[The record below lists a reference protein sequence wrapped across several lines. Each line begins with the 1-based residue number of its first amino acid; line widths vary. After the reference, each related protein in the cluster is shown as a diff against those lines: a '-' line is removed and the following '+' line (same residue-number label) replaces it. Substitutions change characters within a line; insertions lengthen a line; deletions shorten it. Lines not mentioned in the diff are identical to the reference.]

1 MNKNFDEI
9 KDRLSIRMINFQR
22 TNFEDGKDY
31 VVGTE
36 GDFSFYYVLL
46 SPENTDEIVLTYAML
61 YEWGISQKI
70 LHSAAIES
78 DRNHGVHVTALTY
91 GEDASNLY
99 MLSYENEAY
108 GASLILDIEI
118 RKAIWQ
124 HLGRNYFVMPSSVHE
139 VIIAPD
145 YNILESECLFELVRV
160 CNSDR
165 SIVKEDDILSYEVQW
180 CTETGLMINARAK
193 EEFLNIVETVN
204 KLKEKNALMRLY
216 NIKLTD
222 IDRWYARDS
231 EESNVI

>member
-31 VVGTE
+31 VIGTE

-46 SPENTDEIVLTYAML
+46 SPNQSEETIITYKML
-61 YEWGISQKI
+61 RAWGITEAV
-70 LHSAAIES
+70 LHAAAIES
-78 DRNHGVHVTALTY
+78 DRNHGAHVTGLIY
-91 GEDASNLY
+91 EEDTLNLY
-99 MLSYENEAY
+99 MLDYENEDY
-108 GASLILDIEI
+108 GASLILDKEI

-124 HLGRNYFVMPSSVHE
+124 HLGRNYFVMPSSIHD

-145 YNILESECLFELVRV
+145 YDILESECLFELVRV

-193 EEFLNIVETVN
+193 E
-204 KLKEKNALMRLY
+204 
-216 NIKLTD
+216 
-222 IDRWYARDS
+222 
-231 EESNVI
+231 

>member
-46 SPENTDEIVLTYAML
+46 TPENTDETVLTYAML

-91 GEDASNLY
+91 GEAVSSLY

-124 HLGRNYFVMPSSVHE
+124 HLGRNYFVMPSSIHD

-145 YNILESECLFELVRV
+145 YDVLDSEDFFKLVRD

-193 EEFLNIVETVN
+193 EEFLNVVKTVN
-204 KLKEKNALMRLY
+204 ELKE
-216 NIKLTD
+216 
-222 IDRWYARDS
+222 
-231 EESNVI
+231 

>member
-31 VVGTE
+31 VIGTE

-46 SPENTDEIVLTYAML
+46 SPNQSEETIITYKML
-61 YEWGISQKI
+61 RAWGITEAV

-78 DRNHGVHVTALTY
+78 DRNHGAHVTALTY
-91 GEDASNLY
+91 GEDASSLY

-165 SIVKEDDILSYEVQW
+165 SIVKENDILSYEVQ
-180 CTETGLMINARAK
+180 CTTETGLMINARAK
-193 EEFLNIVETVN
+193 EEFLNVVKTVN
-204 KLKEKNALMRLY
+204 ELKE
-216 NIKLTD
+216 
-222 IDRWYARDS
+222 
-231 EESNVI
+231 

>member
-31 VVGTE
+31 VIGTE

-46 SPENTDEIVLTYAML
+46 SPNQSEETIITYKML
-61 YEWGISQKI
+61 QMLDITQAI
-70 LHSAAIES
+70 LHTAAIEA
-78 DRNHGVHVTALTY
+78 DRSHGAHVTGLIY
-91 GEDASNLY
+91 EEDTLNLY

-124 HLGRNYFVMPSSVHE
+124 HLGKNYFVMPSSVHE
-139 VIIAPD
+139 IIIAPD

-204 KLKEKNALMRLY
+204 ELKE
-216 NIKLTD
+216 
-222 IDRWYARDS
+222 
-231 EESNVI
+231 

>member
-31 VVGTE
+31 VIGTE

-46 SPENTDEIVLTYAML
+46 SPNQSEETIITYKML
-61 YEWGISQKI
+61 RAWGITEAV
-70 LHSAAIES
+70 LHAAAIES
-78 DRNHGVHVTALTY
+78 DRNHGAHVTGMIY
-91 GEDASNLY
+91 EEDTLNLY
-99 MLSYENEAY
+99 MLDYENEDY

-165 SIVKEDDILSYEVQW
+165 SIVKENDILSYEVQW

-193 EEFLNIVETVN
+193 EEFLNVVKTVN
-204 KLKEKNALMRLY
+204 ELKE
-216 NIKLTD
+216 
-222 IDRWYARDS
+222 
-231 EESNVI
+231 